1 MKSWK
6 KDEAGTRKIGKAVWG
21 RKRERKTSS
30 NGTAGE
36 KEFGKRRQKVQKG
49 FRKCCCAGWVV
60 SFPCWSRL
68 GHEKISRYF
77 GQEGN

>member
-49 FRKCCCAGWVV
+49 FRKRCCAEVGCKLPMLVKV
-60 SFPCWSRL
+60 GP
-68 GHEKISRYF
+68 
-77 GQEGN
+77 